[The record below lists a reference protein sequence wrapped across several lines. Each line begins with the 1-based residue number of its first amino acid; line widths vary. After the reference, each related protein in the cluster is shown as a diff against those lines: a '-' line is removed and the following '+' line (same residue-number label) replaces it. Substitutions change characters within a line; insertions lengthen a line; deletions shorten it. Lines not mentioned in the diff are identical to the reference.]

1 MQTTK
6 KSRHI
11 GRKTWDT
18 VAIGLSVVVILIS
31 IGAIIGSWVLQST
44 LGSSIVRLLGAV
56 EKSAAGGRIG
66 IGRIDQGLEEV
77 QGITAGIS
85 DASNQ
90 ISQNVTD
97 KGLVLVLLPEERE
110 DKLLERVNNLAES
123 LTSVIET
130 VRSGLEMYRAIDAL
144 PLISL
149 PKPQE
154 DALAKLEQAVSGIQS
169 TAQELA
175 QGIKDFRNGVTA
187 AIDRVTTLAERID
200 GRISESRQNL
210 AELEANLAVLQQ
222 TASDLQGLIPRLFAM
237 GALFVTLFLAYVS
250 YTQVELI
257 RTLAGRWRGL
267 NAPAAALPAAPLEP
281 LPASSTMPAEV
292 TPAAPDEAAPI
303 AGDEVPGSEEA

>member
-6 KSRHI
+6 QSRHI
-11 GRKTWDT
+11 GRKTWYT
-18 VAIGLSVVVILIS
+18 VAIGLSAVVILIS
-31 IGAIIGSWVLQST
+31 IGAIVGSWVLQST

-56 EKSAAGGRIG
+56 EKSAAGGRLLV
-66 IGRIDQGLEEV
+66 GRLDQGLEEV

-85 DASNQ
+85 DASLQ

-154 DALAKLEQAVSGIQS
+154 DTLAKLEQAVSGIQS

-175 QGIKDFRNGVTA
+175 QGVKDFRNGVTA
-187 AIDRVTTLAERID
+187 AIGRVTTLAERID
-200 GRISESRQNL
+200 GRLSESRQNL

-222 TASDLQGLIPRLFAM
+222 TAADLQTLIPRLFAM
-237 GALFVTLFLAYVS
+237 GALFITLFLAYVI
-250 YTQVELI
+250 YTQFELI
-257 RTLAGRWRGL
+257 RTLSGRWRGL
-267 NAPAAALPAAPLEP
+267 NAPAAVLPAASVET
-281 LPASSTMPAEV
+281 LPAAAAMPAAPYEA
-292 TPAAPDEAAPI
+292 TPAAGEEDT
-303 AGDEVPGSEEA
+303 GSEETPV